1 MQPKNSNHQ
10 FYKDLN
16 IAKNPIYVKRKSNY
30 LNICIIPYFL
40 YHMRSKLHRK
50 LIVMIFLNQKIN
62 CYRCEIFYGSIKTAQ
77 RSKQSVCSC
86 VIPSRRSTSIFY
98 AFSCF
103 LLRDDMCMNSFS
115 LVFQLGAKWKRHI
128 FVFLINEINKLVLI
142 ENH

>member
-10 FYKDLN
+10 FYKYPS
-16 IAKNPIYVKRKSNY
+16 IAMNPVKR
-30 LNICIIPYFL
+30 NILLYI
-40 YHMRSKLHRK
+40 YHMRSKLHWK

-86 VIPSRRSTSIFY
+86 VIPSRRSTWIFY

>member
-1 MQPKNSNHQ
+1 MYYSLYLITYQIQ
-10 FYKDLN
+10 
-16 IAKNPIYVKRKSNY
+16 IALKANCDDFSKS
-30 LNICIIPYFL
+30 
-40 YHMRSKLHRK
+40 
-50 LIVMIFLNQKIN
+50 KIN

-115 LVFQLGAKWKRHI
+115 LVFQLGAK
-128 FVFLINEINKLVLI
+128 
-142 ENH
+142 

>member
-115 LVFQLGAKWKRHI
+115 LVFQLGAK
-128 FVFLINEINKLVLI
+128 
-142 ENH
+142 

>member
-16 IAKNPIYVKRKSNY
+16 IAKNPIFVKRKSNY

-115 LVFQLGAKWKRHI
+115 LVFQLGAK
-128 FVFLINEINKLVLI
+128 
-142 ENH
+142 